1 MAAKLDADTVSRV
14 TFQPGSWMPWCDR
27 SLGLV
32 QLLVASVQPA
42 GCAAYQHLI
51 VGLLLT
57 KPYIRYAGSPFLV
70 GHASGSI
77 VMWIHLGSQ

>member
-1 MAAKLDADTVSRV
+1 MAIEMLRPPNLMLTQTSESSDTDTDSPAWISASGCHGR
-14 TFQPGSWMPWCDR
+14 GR

-32 QLLVASVQPA
+32 QLLVLVASVQPA

-57 KPYIRYAGSPFLV
+57 
-70 GHASGSI
+70 
-77 VMWIHLGSQ
+77 